1 MHKLIEKL
9 LSKGVVVTDGGLGTQ
24 LQARGLPVN
33 ICTEQWNLEH
43 PEKVEEVARAYVE
56 AGSQIVLTNSFG
68 ANRFVLGRHGL
79 GDRVAELN
87 RAAVEIATR
96 AAAGRAYVFGSMGP
110 SGVMLLM
117 GDVSD
122 TEVREAFAVQAR
134 ALAEAGAAGLAIE
147 TMSDVNEARLA
158 VSAAVETGL
167 PVVACM
173 VFGSGR
179 DHDRTMMGNTPE
191 QAAAELTA
199 AGADVIGSNC
209 GQGIEGFIAICR
221 RLRAATDRPVWIK
234 ANAGLP
240 QVVDGQTVY
249 AQTPDAFA
257 ETVPALVEAG
267 ASFVGGCC
275 GTTPEFIQAVRRKLS
290 S

>member
-9 LSKGVVVTDGGLGTQ
+9 VAGGVTVTDGGLGTQ

-33 ICTEQWNLEH
+33 ACTEQWNLSD
-43 PEKVEEVARAYVE
+43 PEKVEEVARAYVQ

-79 GDRVAELN
+79 GERVAEVN
-87 RAAVEIATR
+87 RAAVQIATR
-96 AAAGRAYVFGSMGP
+96 AAAGRAYVFGSIGP
-110 SGVMLLM
+110 TGVMLMM
-117 GDVSD
+117 GDVS
-122 TEVREAFAVQAR
+122 EEELREAFLVQAK

-158 VSAAVETGL
+158 VSAAAETGL

-173 VFGSGR
+173 VYGSGR
-179 DHDRTMMGNTPE
+179 DHDRTIMGNTPE
-191 QAAAELTA
+191 QAAAVLSD

-209 GQGIEGFIAICR
+209 GQGIEGFIPICR
-221 RLRAATDRPVWIK
+221 RLRAATDRPLWIK

-240 QVVDGQTVY
+240 QVVDGRTVY
-249 AQTPDAFA
+249 AQTPEGFA
-257 ETVPALVEAG
+257 DRVPELVAAG
-267 ASFVGGCC
+267 ANFVGGCC
-275 GTTPEFIQAVRRKLS
+275 GTTPEFIQAVRRKLAS
-290 S
+290 